1 MLMQNPVALLDAII
15 KALTTEKGE
24 TLVSPWFSDSE
35 ALAIKDGQLFIAV
48 HNDLLRDTLRTHFSS
63 DIAALCRDFTGRDI
77 IPIFLSTEEAEEWR
91 LREAGGVYAGYTFE
105 RFIVGNSNKFAHAAA
120 VNVANNPA
128 AQYNPLF
135 IYGQSG
141 LGKTHLLYAIA
152 SHIHKARPGFNI
164 IYKKGEEFTNEL
176 IEALRVRSTAEFRA
190 HYRQA
195 DLLLV
200 DDIQFIAGKE
210 STQEEFFH
218 TFNAL
223 YEAGKQV
230 VLTSDRPPK
239 EIALLA
245 ERLRTRFEAGLLAD
259 VQPPDL
265 ETRMALVREKSAILG
280 LPLSTQVVTYIAE
293 TITNNVRELEGAV
306 KKIFAKHDL
315 MDQAVDIAMAQ
326 EAIADLYKS
335 RPGLNPTADLI
346 LEEVSSYYGVSIE
359 KLKGS
364 ARTADVVFPRQVA
377 GYLMRSM
384 MGLSLPE
391 VGKVLNQHHTTILH
405 GITRVQNEAKQ
416 KEEIA
421 ATLRDLRSNIT
432 AR

>member
-1 MLMQNPVALLDAII
+1 MQNPVALLDAVI

-24 TLVSPWFSDSE
+24 TLVSPWFTDSE
-35 ALAIKDGQLFIAV
+35 ALGIKDDQFFIAV
-48 HNDLLRDTLRTHFSS
+48 GNDLLRDTLRTHFSS
-63 DIAALCRDFTGRDI
+63 DIAALCRDFSGRDI
-77 IPIFLSTEEAEEWR
+77 IPIFLSTAEAADWR

-152 SHIHKARPGFNI
+152 GHLHKTKPGFNI
-164 IYKKGEEFTNEL
+164 VYKKGDEFTNEL
-176 IEALRVRSTAEFRA
+176 VEALRDRSTSEFRA
-190 HYRQA
+190 RYRQA

-223 YEAGKQV
+223 YEDGKQV

-245 ERLRTRFEAGLLAD
+245 DRLRTRFEAGLLAD

-265 ETRMALVREKSAILG
+265 ETRMALVGEKGALLG
-280 LPLSTQVVTYIAE
+280 LNLSTQVVTYIAE

-315 MDQAVDIAMAQ
+315 MEQEVDIQMAQ
-326 EAIADLYKS
+326 EAIADIYKS
-335 RPGLNPTADLI
+335 RPGLNPTPELI
-346 LEEVSSYYGVSIE
+346 LEEVSAFYGVSVE

-364 ARTADVVFPRQVA
+364 ARTSDVVFPRQVA
-377 GYLMRSM
+377 GFLMREL

-391 VGKVLNQHHTTILH
+391 IGKVLNQHHTTIMH
-405 GITRVQNEAKQ
+405 GITRVQKETEQ
-416 KEEIA
+416 KEDIR
-421 ATLRDLRSNIT
+421 ATLKDLRSNIQ